1 MKGEL
6 LNRLPLCDPDQSKQH
21 NLQERE
27 FGILD
32 FLPCCLWGNITA
44 LSRRARRE
52 HPVHCAVA
60 NLARILAKRDDCC
73 RHDFKVG
80 GPRLSLAFSIM
91 FFYWLAYLC
100 HTVTLDWPAC
110 CLPDVEK
117 VLKFTRILPLAPTPG
132 AQHSHTF

>member
-44 LSRRARRE
+44 LSRRARHE

-60 NLARILAKRDDCC
+60 ILARILAKSDDCC

-80 GPRLSLAFSIM
+80 GPCFQHHVLLLARIFVSHSDPRL
-91 FFYWLAYLC
+91 
-100 HTVTLDWPAC
+100 AC
-110 CLPDVEK
+110 L
-117 VLKFTRILPLAPTPG
+117 LSA
-132 AQHSHTF
+132 